1 MASVKADTLLISIRD
16 AKKTLRGGLK
26 GVGLCGSLYIQVLS
40 IDPALRGQN
49 LRTEL
54 LQKAE
59 AYAKSKDYSLL
70 YLDTFSFQALPFY
83 LKNGYQIFSEK
94 AVEIIN
100 RYYADIK
107 NWDIDWVKGY
117 LKESD
122 FKKLQSI
129 Q

>member
-1 MASVKADTLLISIRD
+1 MICAITFSQPIRD

-49 LRTEL
+49 LGTEL

-70 YLDTFSFQALPFY
+70 YLDTFSFQNPLSR
-83 LKNGYQIFSEK
+83 N
-94 AVEIIN
+94 II
-100 RYYADIK
+100 
-107 NWDIDWVKGY
+107 
-117 LKESD
+117 ST
-122 FKKLQSI
+122 
-129 Q
+129 